1 MTSSS
6 HVADLRRNYTRAGL
20 NETEADPNPFIQFQT
35 WFDQA
40 LSGELPEPN
49 AMTLATATAEGKPDA
64 RIVLLKGFDEEGFVF
79 YSNYN
84 SQKGQQLA
92 ANPWAALVF
101 WWAELERQVRIEGY
115 VEKVSVEESEAY
127 FASRPFDSQLGAW
140 ASPQSELI
148 SSRSVLEDN
157 IAQLQH
163 KYDGQKVPK
172 PPHWGGYRLFPTE
185 FEFWQGRPS
194 RLHDRLRYRQQS
206 DGSWVRERLA
216 P

>member
-1 MTSSS
+1 MSS
-6 HVADLRRNYTRAGL
+6 HIADLRRNYTRAGL
-20 NETEADPNPFIQFQT
+20 TETDADANPFIQFQT

-40 LSGELPEPN
+40 LSAELPDPN
-49 AMTLATATAEGKPDA
+49 AMTLATATPEGKPSA

-101 WWAELERQVRIEGY
+101 WWAELERQVRIDGY
-115 VEKVSVEESEAY
+115 VEKVSPEESEAY

-140 ASPQSELI
+140 ASQQSKVI
-148 SSRSVLEDN
+148 ASRAVLEDK
-157 IAQLQH
+157 IAELKQ
-163 KYDGQKVPK
+163 KYEAQAVPK

-206 DGSWVRERLA
+206 DGTWLRERLA

>member
-1 MTSSS
+1 MSS
-6 HVADLRRNYTRAGL
+6 HIADLRRNYTRAGL
-20 NETEADPNPFIQFQT
+20 TETDADANPFIQFQT

-40 LSGELPEPN
+40 LSAELPDPN
-49 AMTLATATAEGKPDA
+49 AMTLATATPEGKPSA

-92 ANPWAALVF
+92 ATPWAALVF
-101 WWAELERQVRIEGY
+101 WWAELERQVRIDGY
-115 VEKVSVEESEAY
+115 VEKVSPEESEAY

-140 ASPQSELI
+140 ASQQSEVI
-148 SSRSVLEDN
+148 ASRAVLEDK
-157 IAQLQH
+157 IAELKQ
-163 KYDGQKVPK
+163 KYEAQAVPK

-206 DGSWVRERLA
+206 DGTWLQQRLA

>member
-1 MTSSS
+1 MSS
-6 HVADLRRNYTRAGL
+6 HIADLRRNYTRAGL
-20 NETEADPNPFIQFQT
+20 TETDADANPFIQFQT

-40 LSGELPEPN
+40 LSAELPDPN
-49 AMTLATATAEGKPDA
+49 AMTLATATPEGKPSA

-101 WWAELERQVRIEGY
+101 WWAELERQVRIDGY
-115 VEKVSVEESEAY
+115 VEKVSPEESEAY

-140 ASPQSELI
+140 ASQQSEVI
-148 SSRSVLEDN
+148 ASRAVLEDK
-157 IAQLQH
+157 IAELKQ
-163 KYDGQKVPK
+163 KYEAQAVPK

-206 DGSWVRERLA
+206 DGTWLQQRLA

>member
-1 MTSSS
+1 
-6 HVADLRRNYTRAGL
+6 
-20 NETEADPNPFIQFQT
+20 
-35 WFDQA
+35 
-40 LSGELPEPN
+40 
-49 AMTLATATAEGKPDA
+49 MTLATATAEGKPDA

-92 ANPWAALVF
+92 TNPWAALVF
-101 WWAELERQVRIEGY
+101 WWAELERQVRIAGY
-115 VEKVSVEESEAY
+115 VEKVSTEESEAY

-140 ASPQSELI
+140 ASPQSEVI
-148 SSRSVLEDN
+148 SSRSVLEEN
-157 IAQLQH
+157 IAELQQ
-163 KYDGQKVPK
+163 KYDREGVSK
-172 PPHWGGYRLFPTE
+172 PPNWGGYRLFPQE

-206 DGSWVRERLA
+206 DGTWIRERLA

>member
-1 MTSSS
+1 MSS
-6 HVADLRRNYTRAGL
+6 HIADLRRNYTRAGL
-20 NETEADPNPFIQFQT
+20 TETDADANPFIQFQT

-40 LSGELPEPN
+40 LSAELPDPN
-49 AMTLATATAEGKPDA
+49 AMTLATATPEGKPSA

-101 WWAELERQVRIEGY
+101 WWAELERQVRIDGY
-115 VEKVSVEESEAY
+115 VEQVSPEESEAY

-140 ASPQSELI
+140 ASQQSEVI
-148 SSRSVLEDN
+148 ASRAVLEDK
-157 IAQLQH
+157 IAELKQ
-163 KYDGQKVPK
+163 KYEAQAVPK

-206 DGSWVRERLA
+206 DGTWLQQRLA